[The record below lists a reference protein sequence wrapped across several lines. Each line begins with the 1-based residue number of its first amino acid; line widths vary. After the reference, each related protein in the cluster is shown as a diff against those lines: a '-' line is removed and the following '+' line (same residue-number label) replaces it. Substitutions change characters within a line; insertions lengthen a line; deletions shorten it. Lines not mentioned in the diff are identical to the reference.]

1 MLKSAAMREIGI
13 ALLGLGNVGQGT
25 FRILHAHARDIERRL
40 GAQVKVRHILVKSEG
55 RERPAEAG
63 PLVTTDFRRILQDDD
78 VKIVV
83 ELMGGLGPRE
93 HLLQAIERGKHIV
106 TANKSLLA
114 AHGEELFGKALARGV
129 DLHFEA
135 AVCGGIPIIRT
146 LREALASDR
155 IESIHGIVNG
165 TTNFILSAMAE
176 RGESYEDAL
185 KKAQALGYA
194 EADPTADVQG
204 QDAAQKLCLLTSLAF
219 MARVRTEQI
228 STEGITT
235 LRPVDFKMAQEFGYA
250 LKLLA
255 VARRT
260 GEGQLE
266 ARVGPAFVPD
276 KSPLSEV
283 RGAFNAVLLQS
294 AALGSSL
301 LYGQGAGALPTG
313 SAVVSDVVDICRNL
327 LAGVSGRLPMLCA
340 PHLQDVT
347 IRPAAQREG
356 RYYLRFTVSDEPG
369 VLGKLATVLGEKS
382 VSLGSVVQRQ
392 ASKEEGREDAQIV
405 IFTHAAREEDVLSAV
420 RWIDQLKSTRAP
432 TQVIRVEDEDAR

>member
-1 MLKSAAMREIGI
+1 MREIGI
-13 ALLGLGNVGQGT
+13 ALLGLGNVGLGT
-25 FRILHAHARDIERRL
+25 FRILSSHAREIERRL
-40 GAQVKVRHILVKSEG
+40 GAHVKVRHILVKG
-55 RERPAEAG
+55 GPRERPSEAQG
-63 PLVTTDFRRILQDDD
+63 LLTTDFRKILQDDE
-78 VKIVV
+78 VRIVV
-83 ELMGGLGPRE
+83 ELMGGVAPRE
-93 HLLQAIERGKHIV
+93 HLLEAIERGKHIV
-106 TANKSLLA
+106 TANKTLLA
-114 AHGEELFGKALARGV
+114 LHGEELFSKALARSV

-165 TTNFILSAMAE
+165 TTNFILSAMAD
-176 RGESYEDAL
+176 GGQSYADAL
-185 KKAQALGYA
+185 RQAQQLGFA
-194 EADPTADVQG
+194 EADPTLDVDG
-204 QDAAQKLCLLTSLAF
+204 FDAAQKLCLLTSLAF

-228 STEGITT
+228 ATEGITS
-235 LRPVDFKMAQEFGYA
+235 LRPIDFKMAQEFGYA

-283 RGAFNAVLLQS
+283 RGAFNAVLLNS
-294 AALGSSL
+294 AALGPSL

-340 PHLQDVT
+340 PHLSDVT
-347 IRPAAQREG
+347 IRPTSQREG

-369 VLGKLATVLGEKS
+369 VLGRIASVLGEKG

-392 ASKEEGREDAQIV
+392 PSRGEGKVDAQIV
-405 IFTHAAREEDVLSAV
+405 IFTHASREEDVLSAI

-432 TQVIRVEDEDAR
+432 TQTIRVEDGPST